1 MWPMRR
7 PAHLIWSLVALV
19 AQGAACRPSDDAL
32 DPILPVR
39 GNGKIEVAVHVDR
52 VAFDPGSGSPVVLLE
67 EDGGSR
73 VLPILIPVAAAHS
86 IASEMSHIT
95 PTRPNTHDLA
105 KRLLDRLQGRV
116 ERVIVTEL
124 RSGTFYALIVV
135 DFDGRTIEVDAR
147 PSDAIAIAL
156 RAGAPLFVLESVF
169 EEAGEEP
176 AQDAPDV
183 RARIR
188 APAPQRCAT
197 SVPSTMHERI
207 PPTAIAVRCA

>member
-1 MWPMRR
+1 MRR
-7 PAHLIWSLVALV
+7 PAHLIWSLVVLV
-19 AQGAACRPSDDAL
+19 AQGAACRPSDESRDS
-32 DPILPVR
+32 ILPTA

-124 RSGTFYALIVV
+124 RSGTFYAVIVV
-135 DFDGRTIEVDAR
+135 GFDGRTIEVDAR

-156 RAGAPLFVLESVF
+156 RAGAPLFVRESVF
-169 EEAGEEP
+169 EEAGEDP
-176 AQDAPDV
+176 AQDAPDL

-188 APAPQRCAT
+188 APVLQRCAT
-197 SVPSTMHERI
+197 SVASTLHERT
-207 PPTAIAVRCA
+207 PATAANRRCA

>member
-1 MWPMRR
+1 M
-7 PAHLIWSLVALV
+7 S
-19 AQGAACRPSDDAL
+19 
-32 DPILPVR
+32 
-39 GNGKIEVAVHVDR
+39 EVAVHVDR
-52 VAFDPGSGSPVVLLE
+52 VAFDRGSGSPVVLLE
-67 EDGGSR
+67 EDSGSR

-95 PTRPNTHDLA
+95 PTRPNTHDLT

-124 RSGTFYALIVV
+124 RDGTFYALIVV
-135 DFDGRTIEVDAR
+135 GFDGRTIEVDAR

-156 RAGAPLFVLESVF
+156 RAGAPLFVRESVF

-176 AQDAPDV
+176 AQDAADV

-188 APAPQRCAT
+188 EPVVPRCAT
-197 SVPSTMHERI
+197 SVASTFRERSPSTA
-207 PPTAIAVRCA
+207 TAALCA